1 MYISSVIAH
10 PSWTRATIPST
21 FRLPCK
27 RTQKFGLF
35 PAIWLAEGSSSSS
48 SVAPVPTSSTSEIR
62 CKYFFYNTY
71 KSRIQL
77 FFFIVDAML
86 LHKSFSTK
94 QKQTFANSN
103 GKNQVSGYYRG
114 AGDVSNFN
122 ETSISNPATRVQRIN
137 TIYSSDLFSI
147 QDRIQGWVALHIFGM
162 IYVFVALLIVCD
174 QFFVPSLGV
183 IMEKLAISDDVVGA
197 SFMATGTAVPWF
209 ITKLIQVLYYHD
221 SLTVNIN
228 PTIGSTAFKMLFVV
242 GTCAMFSAKVL
253 PLRCW
258 SFFRDLSFYMLG
270 FIQLIIFLLDGVVTW
285 CESAILVTFFILYIT
300 FLIYDENMEQIMKTQ
315 LQNIKGVMKAS
326 FVKKCKK
333 VLPVEVRHL
342 WCIYDYVLIF
352 HCRITVKLT
361 DFYSQHIDCKSQ
373 YLDFII
379 NCPQVCIPEGE
390 NDAQDPGECDEE
402 YGNENNGGCNEK
414 KFVESKLLQG
424 ATSLSLRWPD
434 KWQERAAYII
444 LLPIILPLWLT
455 LPNVH
460 TRKFFVLTYLASIVW
475 IGILYY
481 LERWWAHQVD
491 ETFGLMGPMTFMGA
505 LLSSS
510 DFISSLI
517 VARKG
522 LGDMV
527 VSSNLGSNILTMTL
541 FLPVEWFVFS
551 AIHGFSPVGISNEGL
566 FCVSILL
573 FVVLLA
579 AVISIISFK
588 WKMKKLLG
596 LTLVLLYLIFVVISI
611 LMMFQIIMCPV

>member
-1 MYISSVIAH
+1 MVSTRHRSPQLIVFAVVFLGTLHNWIVGAELTFTLPHIIDDFEKTTDRSMEEFPVQHSTYSTPYKEGPEHKSLFLDAIDDH
-10 PSWTRATIPST
+10 PSP
-21 FRLPCK
+21 
-27 RTQKFGLF
+27 
-35 PAIWLAEGSSSSS
+35 
-48 SVAPVPTSSTSEIR
+48 
-62 CKYFFYNTY
+62 
-71 KSRIQL
+71 
-77 FFFIVDAML
+77 
-86 LHKSFSTK
+86 
-94 QKQTFANSN
+94 
-103 GKNQVSGYYRG
+103 
-114 AGDVSNFN
+114 

-333 VLPVEVRHL
+333 VLPVE
-342 WCIYDYVLIF
+342 
-352 HCRITVKLT
+352 
-361 DFYSQHIDCKSQ
+361 
-373 YLDFII
+373 
-379 NCPQVCIPEGE
+379 PQVCIPEGE

-460 TRKFFVLTYLASIVW
+460 SQKARKFFVLTYLASIVW

>member
-1 MYISSVIAH
+1 MVSTRHRSPQLIVFAVVFLGTLHNWIVGAELTFTLPHIIDDFEKTTDRSMEEFPVQHSTYSTPYKEGPEHKSLFLDAIDDH
-10 PSWTRATIPST
+10 PSP
-21 FRLPCK
+21 
-27 RTQKFGLF
+27 
-35 PAIWLAEGSSSSS
+35 
-48 SVAPVPTSSTSEIR
+48 
-62 CKYFFYNTY
+62 
-71 KSRIQL
+71 
-77 FFFIVDAML
+77 
-86 LHKSFSTK
+86 
-94 QKQTFANSN
+94 
-103 GKNQVSGYYRG
+103 
-114 AGDVSNFN
+114 

-285 CESAILVTFFILYIT
+285 CESAILCSIYLLFVTF
-300 FLIYDENMEQIMKTQ
+300 KTTPQ
-315 LQNIKGVMKAS
+315 
-326 FVKKCKK
+326 
-333 VLPVEVRHL
+333 
-342 WCIYDYVLIF
+342 
-352 HCRITVKLT
+352 
-361 DFYSQHIDCKSQ
+361 
-373 YLDFII
+373 
-379 NCPQVCIPEGE
+379 PQVCIPEGE

-460 TRKFFVLTYLASIVW
+460 SQVRKFFVLTYLASIVW
-475 IGILYY
+475 IGIFY
-481 LERWWAHQVD
+481 LGCVYVFILSKQYFCILKVD